1 MGIPEIDRRGREELL
16 RAVAARAAAYTPEWR
31 FDRDD
36 PDLGTALALIYTEL
50 FAQTLK
56 RFNRVAEKNMAAFF
70 SSMDA
75 RLLPALPAEGFV
87 RFGLAGRVEDGV
99 EVRAG
104 TPLMADADNETGST
118 VFETT
123 DDVYVTP
130 AQPEQVFTVCGGADA
145 IVRSYDGRTDLQE
158 PFYLFDLKGENLQRH
173 TLCLAREDVLE
184 LSAGARLEVE
194 LTPVHDRELPR
205 PVGAVLTDPAR
216 AVWEYSYGDSWQSF
230 SSCTLEGNRVVL
242 QLGERKLPVTPSAL
256 EGLEGQRWLRLRLLD
271 GTVLPPF
278 SLRLLRLSAQNK
290 DLRPDLVHAS
300 GTDQDIHE
308 FRPFGEQLG
317 LFAEAYFGCRE
328 ALVKRGAEVE
338 MTFNLDFDAVPV
350 EQASADNPINWK
362 LIMKKSDFRLDEEY
376 DITIQEVIW
385 EYFNGDGWARLF
397 PDGRESGC
405 FNASK
410 GALGQRR
417 TIRFRC
423 PEDIRP
429 VLVNAATGYFIRARV
444 LKVKNLYKLKGTY
457 IVPRMEGLRFSYRYA
472 GKGRVPSQVVLENNR
487 ETRVLD
493 GTFFR
498 GGDGAFTPFSF
509 LEEKRAALYFGF
521 PTPPA
526 GGPVKLLFLLSEA
539 LREKPGRL
547 RWEFRSGRGWE
558 SLNVVDETENLRQTG
573 ILTIMGGGTFHPE
586 RLWGEELYWIR
597 AVDEEGRY
605 WGREGPVQLPRV
617 TGLYMNATRVRNVD
631 TQPPE
636 RFFIEP
642 EQKNLVCRLLHGR
655 VTQAQVWINEMDH
668 LLPAQ
673 LAQLEKSDGFR
684 PVRDAAGI
692 LREAW
697 VRWEEREDFAL
708 SAPDDRHYTLDR
720 NEGVIRFSDGING
733 RIPPSGRQETIE
745 VFYVTGGG
753 QVGNVAAGAIN
764 RSSRSLGFVSLV
776 ENPRPTA
783 GGCDQETFEQAVA
796 RGGAALRHGD
806 RAVTARDFEALALEA
821 TRNIVRAKCFSN
833 RDDQGL
839 PRPGWVTLV
848 VLLRDYQAGG
858 ELLPTVRGQITDYI
872 LRRCGGNLA
881 ALEHFHVVGP
891 QFLELCVKVELTVG
905 DFNQVF
911 GVREEVSRRLD
922 AFLDP
927 LTGNFDGKGWAVGRI
942 PNDTQLRN
950 CLSGVRG
957 VKFLRQVSS
966 AVFRETGF
974 GRTEIHLADL
984 KDKVYALPKSG
995 THTILITVE

>member
-16 RAVAARAAAYTPEWR
+16 AAIAQRAAAYTPEWR

-36 PDLGTALALIYTEL
+36 PDLGTALSLIYAEL
-50 FAQTLK
+50 FGQTLK
-56 RFNRVAEKNMAAFF
+56 RYNRVAEKNMAAFF

-87 RFGLAGRVEDGV
+87 RFGLAGQVEEG
-99 EVRAG
+99 EAVRAG

-118 VFETT
+118 VFETA
-123 DDVYVTP
+123 DDVFVTP
-130 AQPEQVFTVCGGADA
+130 AQVEQVFTVCGGADA
-145 IVRSYDGRTDLQE
+145 IVRSYDARSGGEE
-158 PFYLFDLKGENLQRH
+158 PFYLFDLRGENLQRH
-173 TLCLAREDVLE
+173 TLSLAREDVLE
-184 LSAGARLEVE
+184 LSAGAKLTVE
-194 LTPVHDRELPR
+194 LTPGHQRELPR
-205 PVGAVLTDPAR
+205 EVGEALTDPRR
-216 AVWEYSYGDSWQSF
+216 AVWEYSYGDSFQPF
-230 SSCTLEGNRVVL
+230 SACTLAGNRVVL
-242 QLGERKLPVTPSAL
+242 ELGERKLPVTPSTL
-256 EGLEGQRWLRLRLLD
+256 EGLEGRRWLRLRLLEKA
-271 GTVLPPF
+271 PPF
-278 SLRLLRLSAQNK
+278 TLRLLRLSAENRG
-290 DLRPDLVHAS
+290 LRPDQVHAA
-300 GTDQDIHE
+300 GVDQNIHD
-308 FRPFGEQLG
+308 FFPFGEQPG
-317 LFAEAYFGCRE
+317 LFSEAYFGCGE
-328 ALVKRGAEVE
+328 ALVKRGAEIE
-338 MTFNLDFDAVPV
+338 MTFNLDFEAIPV
-350 EQASADNPINWK
+350 EQEPEEPAVNWK
-362 LIMKKSDFRLDEEY
+362 LVMKKRDFRPEEEF

-405 FNASK
+405 FHGSR

-429 VLVNAATGYFIRARV
+429 VLVNAGTGYFIRARV
-444 LKVKNLYKLKGTY
+444 LKMENLYKRRARY
-457 IVPRMEGLRFSYRYA
+457 IVPRMEGLRFSYRYEDR
-472 GKGRVPSQVVLENNR
+472 GRVPSQVLLENNR
-487 ETRVLD
+487 ETEALD

-498 GGDGAFTPFSF
+498 GGAGAFCPFSF
-509 LEEKRAALYFGF
+509 LEEERAALCFGF
-521 PTPPA
+521 QTPPA

-539 LREKPGRL
+539 LRERPGRL
-547 RWEFRSGRGWE
+547 RWEYRTAHGWE

-573 ILTIMGGGTFHPE
+573 ILTLMGGAAFQRV
-586 RLWGEELYWIR
+586 RLWGEALYWIR

-605 WGREGPVQLPRV
+605 FGREGPVQLPRV

-642 EQKNLVCRLLHGR
+642 EQKHMACRLLHGR
-655 VTQAQVWINEMDH
+655 VTRAQVWVNEMDH

-673 LAQLEKSDGFR
+673 LSELEKSDAFR
-684 PVRDAAGI
+684 PVRDPAGI

-708 SAPDDRHYTLDR
+708 SGPSDRHYTLDR
-720 NEGVIRFSDGING
+720 NEGVVRFSDGRNG
-733 RIPPSGRQETIE
+733 RIPPHGRQETIE
-745 VFYVTGGG
+745 IQYVTGGG
-753 QVGNVAAGAIN
+753 QVGNVAAGAID

-821 TRNIVRAKCFSN
+821 TRNIARAKCFSN
-833 RDDQGL
+833 RDDRGL

-848 VLLRDYQAGG
+848 VLLRDYQTGG
-858 ELLPTVRGQITDYI
+858 ALLPTVRAQITDYI

-891 QFLELCVKVELTVG
+891 RFLELCVKVELTVA

-911 GVREEVSRRLD
+911 VVREEVSRRLD

-927 LTGNFDGKGWAVGRI
+927 LIGNFDGKGWAVGRI

-950 CLSGVRG
+950 CLSGVKG
-957 VKFLRQVSS
+957 VRLLKQVS
-966 AVFRETGF
+966 ATAFQETGF
-974 GRTEIHLADL
+974 GRTEVRLEDP
-984 KDKVYALPKSG
+984 KDKVFALPRSG
-995 THTILITVE
+995 RHTILITVE